1 MRQEDGCAKMTLNGR
16 TILVV
21 AGGMGEGLE
30 TLDSVEFWRF
40 LAVFL
45 KGMVPNRLRTLMCGH
60 CKYAYYYHPLFLPT

>member
-1 MRQEDGCAKMTLNGR
+1 MRQEDGCARMTLNGR

-21 AGGMGEGLE
+21 AGGRGEGLE

-45 KGMVPNRLRTLMCGH
+45 TFRLFN
-60 CKYAYYYHPLFLPT
+60 P